1 MNAPDDITLPST
13 GGRSAGNAAPSAQGD
28 ERGSGDSARLR
39 NQRRMVLA
47 EQELRLMSALVL
59 LIGVGLFLALPF
71 VLSIGSVVF
80 LPLVSAILL
89 TILLSPLADRFARIG
104 LPNVLSSLMA
114 LLVFLGVLI
123 AALALIL
130 QPAVELFDRFPA
142 IMQRVSARFST
153 LREEFEWIAL
163 ANRELADLMGNT
175 GAREV
180 VLATPSLL
188 EEIAF
193 ATPSVLLEVLIMFL
207 MAFFMIEARTR
218 LRRSLLFD
226 RASFGSSVKAARVMR
241 EVQDRVASYIITV
254 GVINAG
260 VGVVVA
266 LGAWALGVDV
276 PIMWGGLA
284 MTLNFIPYIG
294 PLAMFALLAL
304 FGVGTADTV
313 LLGLIPAAAYIGLH
327 TVEANV
333 VTPSI
338 LGARFTMNPVMI
350 LIALSYFTWIW
361 GVPGALLSVPILL
374 TLTALFDHI
383 GRPNLIG
390 FIFGEPLFRSDIMQ
404 GEAESQNGDS
414 DESAGEARAAHA

>member
-1 MNAPDDITLPST
+1 MNLPMPENQS
-13 GGRSAGNAAPSAQGD
+13 P
-28 ERGSGDSARLR
+28 GDSAPRQLGR
-39 NQRRMVLA
+39 AALA

-59 LIGVGLFLALPF
+59 LLGLGLFLALPF

-80 LPLVSAILL
+80 LPLVTAVLL
-89 TILLSPLADRFARIG
+89 TILLSPLADGLARFG
-104 LPNVLSSLMA
+104 LPNVLASLGA
-114 LLVFLGVLI
+114 LAVFLGVLLL
-123 AALALIL
+123 ALALIL
-130 QPAVELFDRFPA
+130 QPALALFDAIPEIAGRVGQRFGE
-142 IMQRVSARFST
+142 
-153 LREEFEWIAL
+153 LRDEFAWL
-163 ANRELADLMGNT
+163 AVANEELAQIMGDT

-207 MAFFMIEARTR
+207 MAFFMIEARVR
-218 LRRSLLFD
+218 MRRHLLFD

-241 EVQDRVASYIITV
+241 EVQDRVAAYIMTV
-254 GVINAG
+254 GLINAG
-260 VGVVVA
+260 IGVAVA
-266 LGAWALGVDV
+266 LGAWALGVDA

-284 MTLNFIPYIG
+284 MILNFIPYVG
-294 PLAMFALLAL
+294 PLAMTALLAL
-304 FGVGTADTV
+304 FGIGTAETV
-313 LLGLIPAAAYIGLH
+313 WLGLIPAAAYVGLH

-338 LGARFTMNPVMI
+338 LGARFTMSPVMI

-383 GRPNLIG
+383 GRPNLVG
-390 FIFGEPLFRSDIMQ
+390 FVFGEPLFT
-404 GEAESQNGDS
+404 GDT
-414 DESAGEARAAHA
+414 AQHAPDDSLTG